1 MVGVMKVMVT
11 SFIKTCAL
19 LHSVPLTLQQSIVDP
34 CLCQRLLDTHR
45 QVWLSFLWGHYS
57 FFLGPDAHEVLC
69 VPSKSLFPQSC
80 RSSVIKFNWPS
91 KSNSLMVL
99 STFAR
104 SLVGKSLWT
113 IELLQQ

>member
-45 QVWLSFLWGHYS
+45 QVWLSLLWGNCS
-57 FFLGPDAHEVLC
+57 FLLAPGIHKVLF
-69 VPSKSLFPQSC
+69 VLSKCPFPQSC
-80 RSSVIKFNWPS
+80 GSSVIKSHWPP
-91 KSNSLMVL
+91 K
-99 STFAR
+99 
-104 SLVGKSLWT
+104 
-113 IELLQQ
+113 